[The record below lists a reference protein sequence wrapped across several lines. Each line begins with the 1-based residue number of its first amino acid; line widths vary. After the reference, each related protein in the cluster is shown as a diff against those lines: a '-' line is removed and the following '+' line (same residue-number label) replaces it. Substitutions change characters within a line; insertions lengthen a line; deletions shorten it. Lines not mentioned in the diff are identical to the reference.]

1 MPCGYVSTPVVGALW
16 RRLPMWCIF
25 CVRLLRCPFYS
36 EGHTRASVRG
46 TGRQVWLS
54 RFLFHTVDML
64 RYAPAVDAGK
74 NGEYYVPNA
83 TTGNFDI
90 YQDGKKVKDSGISW
104 RAPKEETLT
113 AVYNGNKL
121 TLSNVTG
128 GAGAAKSV
136 EIQIGAQLGTLAF
149 IPSKLSNVGGYPTTD
164 KPFYNLNSYL
174 SEAQYVANTYAFI
187 PQTAFDKSNVVGL
200 EYRVSPQDAYIS
212 AQSLGG
218 FINRA
223 VTRAEGD
230 ANKLMNVASFDPANA
245 SATGVLNVNATFN
258 KTAVAQNGN
267 DIAAFQLWNGQVPFT
282 SDYVAPSTTGI
293 DAFIVNPVATKAD
306 KAPARYYAR
315 NKAITASNKETDAFV
330 KQFVKLADASN
341 LKMTYDVAGGL
352 NLNNYVD
359 LYTTSAGLNNFLS
372 EYGFTGM
379 SYTFSLPESYLAD
392 DAPKTNQQWFVSLSD
407 DGILTI
413 NTANLTDGLTPAI
426 GRTPVVRVDAF
437 VEDNYGVKR
446 MVASSYIK
454 IEIVRTV
461 VSPDKLG
468 DLPILLDSKNFSYPS
483 LTANGLN
490 INTMSYQDVNNKI
503 YGATGMT
510 SSTFWQY
517 YGGADKGYKIDITV
531 NDHGTAKS
539 LYSGNW
545 RAMDNAAISTGGVK
559 FAVTL
564 GEGNTQTSQIKFDVN
579 NAAKTEITYGG
590 TNGAEYTI
598 TITIPANDNYQN
610 KNVVVT
616 QKFYVKAG
624 FTPYD
629 YNPLYYTNFQGKNCV
644 VTKGTSA
651 SGFWKLQM
659 NIEEAFKMINNKDIY
674 QYATTQQNVD
684 AINFALLP
692 VAQVADNAGVAFDAI
707 SHYISLVD
715 ALTKPY
721 KFAEMQYTVTFVNAE
736 KTSVPFTIA
745 FQNPFIAGSVK
756 GISISGTATG
766 EQTVSAVPSVNI
778 VDLENKGIYAWSA
791 TANKLVL
798 SALAQSGYK
807 LTDDI
812 VSVKYTFVENDAYKA
827 FKGQLAPNATFN
839 IVNGVVTYNNFGA
852 SLANTHNLSVKA
864 VVTFKNISEVECI
877 IPLTITGRN

>member
-25 CVRLLRCPFYS
+25 CVRLLRCPFYI

-64 RYAPAVDAGK
+64 RCAPAVDAGK

-315 NKAITASNKETDAFV
+315 NKAITASN
-330 KQFVKLADASN
+330 
-341 LKMTYDVAGGL
+341 
-352 NLNNYVD
+352 
-359 LYTTSAGLNNFLS
+359 
-372 EYGFTGM
+372 
-379 SYTFSLPESYLAD
+379 
-392 DAPKTNQQWFVSLSD
+392 
-407 DGILTI
+407 
-413 NTANLTDGLTPAI
+413 
-426 GRTPVVRVDAF
+426 
-437 VEDNYGVKR
+437 
-446 MVASSYIK
+446 
-454 IEIVRTV
+454 
-461 VSPDKLG
+461 
-468 DLPILLDSKNFSYPS
+468 
-483 LTANGLN
+483 
-490 INTMSYQDVNNKI
+490 
-503 YGATGMT
+503 
-510 SSTFWQY
+510 
-517 YGGADKGYKIDITV
+517 
-531 NDHGTAKS
+531 
-539 LYSGNW
+539 
-545 RAMDNAAISTGGVK
+545 
-559 FAVTL
+559 
-564 GEGNTQTSQIKFDVN
+564 
-579 NAAKTEITYGG
+579 
-590 TNGAEYTI
+590 
-598 TITIPANDNYQN
+598 
-610 KNVVVT
+610 
-616 QKFYVKAG
+616 
-624 FTPYD
+624 
-629 YNPLYYTNFQGKNCV
+629 
-644 VTKGTSA
+644 
-651 SGFWKLQM
+651 
-659 NIEEAFKMINNKDIY
+659 
-674 QYATTQQNVD
+674 
-684 AINFALLP
+684 
-692 VAQVADNAGVAFDAI
+692 
-707 SHYISLVD
+707 
-715 ALTKPY
+715 
-721 KFAEMQYTVTFVNAE
+721 
-736 KTSVPFTIA
+736 
-745 FQNPFIAGSVK
+745 
-756 GISISGTATG
+756 
-766 EQTVSAVPSVNI
+766 
-778 VDLENKGIYAWSA
+778 
-791 TANKLVL
+791 
-798 SALAQSGYK
+798 
-807 LTDDI
+807 
-812 VSVKYTFVENDAYKA
+812 
-827 FKGQLAPNATFN
+827 
-839 IVNGVVTYNNFGA
+839 
-852 SLANTHNLSVKA
+852 
-864 VVTFKNISEVECI
+864 
-877 IPLTITGRN
+877 